1 MVKILIYLKVWL
13 LKLIP
18 GLYSKQEDNYYDAY
32 EKDIAVV
39 HFFFQVAY
47 ITVIIIILSYS
58 PLKTLNYLGANC
70 IPV

>member
-1 MVKILIYLKVWL
+1 MVKILIYLKVWS
-13 LKLIP
+13 LKLIL

-47 ITVIIIILSYS
+47 TYNSDNH
-58 PLKTLNYLGANC
+58 TLH
-70 IPV
+70 